1 MTEFLDA
8 GLQLLDRQVVDSKGT
23 ELGKVDDLLFAD
35 DDEEGPPVLAAVL
48 IGQQAFAGRLGGR
61 AGLWWAHLAERLS
74 GRQGP
79 IAVPVAAIDDMG
91 TVVRLASPAEAFPS
105 LTASERWLRHR
116 LISRLPGGMRE
127 SD

>member
-23 ELGKVDDLLFAD
+23 PLGKVDDLLFAGGD
-35 DDEEGPPVLAAVL
+35 DEGPPVLAAVL
-48 IGQQAFAGRLGGR
+48 IGQQAFAARLGGR
-61 AGLWWAHLAERLS
+61 AGRWWAHLAEWFS
-74 GRQGP
+74 GRRGP
-79 IAVPVAAIDDMG
+79 IEVQVAAIDDIG

-105 LTASERWLRHR
+105 LTAPERWLRHR
-116 LISRLPGGMRE
+116 LVSRLPEGMRE

>member
-8 GLQLLDRQVVDSKGT
+8 GLQLPDRQVVDSKGT
-23 ELGKVDDLLFAD
+23 PLGKIDDLLFTEG
-35 DDEEGPPVLAAVL
+35 DDERPPALAAVL
-48 IGQQAFAGRLGGR
+48 IGQQAFAARLGGR
-61 AGLWWAHLAERLS
+61 TGHWWAHLAQRLT

-79 IAVPVAAIDDMG
+79 NEVPVAAIDDIG
-91 TVVRLASPAEAFPS
+91 TVVRLASPAEVFPS
-105 LTASERWLRHR
+105 LTAPERWLRHH

>member
-8 GLQLLDRQVVDSKGT
+8 GLQLLDRQVVDSRGT
-23 ELGKVDDLLFAD
+23 ALGKIDDLLFAEG
-35 DDEEGPPVLAAVL
+35 DEGGPPVLAAVL
-48 IGQQAFAGRLGGR
+48 IGQRAFADRLGGR
-61 AGLWWAHLAERLS
+61 AARWWADLAERLS

-79 IAVPVAAIDDMG
+79 IAVPVAAIDDVG

-105 LTASERWLRHR
+105 LTAPERWLRHR